1 MLYEDYEKKLSE
13 IVTDSD
19 NAPLAIPEILE
30 AIKGDMDEYKAAIDA
45 KDAEIEDLK
54 ATIGGR
60 DEKIRDLQDKN
71 TKLFLKLT
79 SDEGGDEPKD
89 TVEDEEITIDDLFET
104 VKED

>member
-13 IVTDSD
+13 VVTDPD
-19 NAPLAIPEILE
+19 NGPVAIPDILAEIKKDIDEHAE
-30 AIKGDMDEYKAAIDA
+30 AIVA
-45 KDAEIEDLK
+45 KDNEIEDLK
-54 ATIGGR
+54 KTVEDR
-60 DEKIRDLQDKN
+60 DAKIRDLQDKN

-89 TVEDEEITIDDLFET
+89 TVEDEEITIDDLFK

>member
-13 IVTDSD
+13 VVTDPD
-19 NAPLAIPEILE
+19 NGPVAIPDILAEIKKDIDEHAE
-30 AIKGDMDEYKAAIDA
+30 AIVA
-45 KDAEIEDLK
+45 KDNEIENLK
-54 ATIGGR
+54 KTVEDR
-60 DEKIRDLQDKN
+60 DAKIRDLQDKN

-89 TVEDEEITIDDLFET
+89 TIEDEEITIDDLFS

>member
-13 IVTDSD
+13 VVTDPD
-19 NAPLAIPEILE
+19 NGPVAIPDILVEIKKDIDEQAE
-30 AIKGDMDEYKAAIDA
+30 AIVA
-45 KDAEIEDLK
+45 KDNEIEVLK
-54 ATIGGR
+54 KTVEDR
-60 DEKIRDLQDKN
+60 DAKIRDLQDKN

-89 TVEDEEITIDDLFET
+89 TIEDEEITIDDLFK